1 MGGLGF
7 KPVDSLYQLIKQLI
21 TECQTWFAF
30 SENNKYGN
38 ENASLVKYSII
49 AMTTVSS

>member
-7 KPVDSLYQLIKQLI
+7 KPVDSFHQLIKRLI
-21 TECQTWFAF
+21 TECQTWLAF
-30 SENNKYGN
+30 NENNKYGN

-49 AMTTVSS
+49 ATTTVSS